1 MAAAQQR
8 RLQRSQILAIV
19 IDQKEMR
26 PAAVF
31 FWSMIGHGGRSFR
44 LGELE
49 RKDRALML
57 AIGRRYVT
65 AARFQDVLGDG
76 QSEAGPVWPL
86 CSEERIEDSLE
97 MLAGDAGSVISHG
110 DDY

>member
-31 FWSMIGHGGRSFR
+31 FWSMIEHGGRSFR

-49 RKDRALML
+49 RKDRALRL
-57 AIGRRYVT
+57 AIGRRYV
-65 AARFQDVLGDG
+65 ANPRFQDVCGG
-76 QSEAGPVWPL
+76 EEAERGRFWPL
-86 CSEERIEDSLE
+86 CSEERSEDALE
-97 MLAGDAGSVISHG
+97 LLAGDA
-110 DDY
+110 